1 MIIAKF
7 IGRNGS
13 QGFKKNKTYFL
24 EVPDTSK
31 SEWKIIIQNTA
42 GAEWCPYSNLE
53 SFLMNWEVIKIV
65 RERA

>member
-7 IGRNGS
+7 IGKDGS

-24 EVPDTSK
+24 EAPDTSK

-42 GAEWCPYSNLE
+42 GAEWWPYNSLE
-53 SFLMNWEVIKIV
+53 AFLKNWKVLKV
-65 RERA
+65 V